1 MRADIV
7 RALRPADERARLL
20 AQRGDDPGMDKR
32 MRSSPA
38 GPRQSRLVSS
48 SCRCSAPM
56 SQAIRS
62 SISRMRAVRSGK
74 ETGF

>member
-32 MRSSPA
+32 MRISLPVRVRVAWFPA
-38 GPRQSRLVSS
+38 LADALRP
-48 SCRCSAPM
+48 
-56 SQAIRS
+56 
-62 SISRMRAVRSGK
+62 
-74 ETGF
+74 